1 MTRSYGKAGMH
12 AIAKMMPI
20 FGYMKKRFFSATVVT
35 IVARSHTE

>member
-12 AIAKMMPI
+12 AKMMPI

-35 IVARSHTE
+35 IVARSHTD